1 MTLLLLATLALGGI
15 GLNIVRHVLTA
26 AGETCDDWDADHDP
40 ALTGRLVYVLH
51 DEAERLA
58 DRDGAQP

>member
-1 MTLLLLATLALGGI
+1 MTLLLLATLALTGI
-15 GLNIVRHVLTA
+15 GLDLTRHVLTA
-26 AGETCDDWDADHDP
+26 AGETSDDWDAADDP